1 MSKSLN
7 TNMDMLNFRQYLANS
22 EADLVGLYLHAP
34 HLTIAELANHVGI
47 SKGRL
52 YRVLER
58 NGVVPNR
65 LNRKHDQVHHLLQ
78 QGFNNADTARFTG
91 YTERNVRNIKH
102 TMKD

>member
-1 MSKSLN
+1 
-7 TNMDMLNFRQYLANS
+7 MDTLNFRQYLANS

-34 HLTIAELANHVGI
+34 HLTIAELADHAGI
-47 SKGRL
+47 SKARL

-78 QGFNNADTARFTG
+78 QGFNNAAVAGFTG
-91 YTERNVRNIKH
+91 YTERNVRNIKNA
-102 TMKD
+102 MKD